1 MWDKKESILKIFDSL
16 LWSLSLNNLF
26 FCAKSCFLPL
36 CFRSSPGMFFFF
48 LAFNWPCTILP
59 FLKFIGDVL
68 SLHWEMQKVL
78 VEWEFFFMVYS
89 CKLSYLG
96 QSQTSCGK
104 GEKEAETIFAC
115 STLEVASLKSFGLS
129 PGAAD
134 FFP

>member
-1 MWDKKESILKIFDSL
+1 
-16 LWSLSLNNLF
+16 
-26 FCAKSCFLPL
+26 
-36 CFRSSPGMFFFF
+36 
-48 LAFNWPCTILP
+48 
-59 FLKFIGDVL
+59 
-68 SLHWEMQKVL
+68 
-78 VEWEFFFMVYS
+78 MVYS

-134 FFP
+134 FFRRKFLSTAEERLGYISYIIVNKLSTIDVLVLQCNQISYLIWTRED

>member
-1 MWDKKESILKIFDSL
+1 
-16 LWSLSLNNLF
+16 
-26 FCAKSCFLPL
+26 
-36 CFRSSPGMFFFF
+36 
-48 LAFNWPCTILP
+48 
-59 FLKFIGDVL
+59 
-68 SLHWEMQKVL
+68 
-78 VEWEFFFMVYS
+78 MVYS

-115 STLEVASLKSFGLS
+115 STLEVASLKSFRLS